1 MKTKILLT
9 GLAGSALMM
18 FPVQAFSLGGGG
30 SSASTPSCKTGYVYN
45 SMKKKCVRKPPM
57 CKRGFIYSRK
67 KRKCVRKYSELFQDS
82 DLKVQGWTLAYAG
95 KYKAAIDTFS
105 LVANKKDEEALNG
118 LGYSHR
124 KSGQFEKGISFYKL
138 ALTIN
143 PNYVLA
149 REYLGEGFVA
159 SGRLD
164 LAQNQ
169 LTEIKNR
176 CGTSCIEYVKLAQ
189 VIKTGTSTNW

>member
-1 MKTKILLT
+1 MTNKVLMTSLASTAMLL
-9 GLAGSALMM
+9 
-18 FPVQAFSLGGGG
+18 FPAQAFSLGGGG
-30 SSASTPSCKTGYVYN
+30 SSPTTPSCKTGYVYH
-45 SMKKKCVRKPPM
+45 SAKKKCIRKRPT
-57 CKRGFIYSRK
+57 CKRGFIYSSK
-67 KRKCVRKYSELFQDS
+67 KRKCVRKFSELFQDS

-95 KYKAAIDTFS
+95 KYQAAIDMFNM
-105 LVANKKDEEALNG
+105 VVDKKDEEALNG

-124 KSGQFEKGISFYKL
+124 KSGQFEKGIGYYKL

-159 SGRLD
+159 KGRID
-164 LAQNQ
+164 LAKNQ
-169 LTEIKNR
+169 LNEIKNR

-189 VIKTGTSTNW
+189 VIKTGSAFNW